1 MTVTEM
7 AALAKK
13 ASLVLARLDTAT
25 KNRALEAMA
34 QALVAQTES
43 VLEANRKDLDY
54 SKKENISGPL
64 VARLAVDTHKVKGMA
79 EGIRSVVRLED
90 PVNRAQGTTELD
102 EGLILRRVSCPIG
115 VIGAIFESRPD
126 AVPQIASL
134 CLKSG
139 NAVILKGGREA
150 QNSNKVIVDLL
161 RQAIASVPGVPEAAV
176 QLIETRAEVAE
187 MLEQDRYINLIVP
200 RGSNEFVRY
209 VQDHTKIPV
218 LGHSE
223 GICHV
228 YIDEHADTA
237 KALNIALD
245 AKLQYAAACNAMET
259 LLVHEKVAPKVL
271 PDLTTRFREKGVAL
285 MGDLRACSLVPDL
298 QKASAAEWDTEYNDL
313 KLAIKVVDDRGAA
326 IAHINEHGSGHTD
339 TIVTENREA
348 AEQFMNEVDSA
359 SVMWNASTRFAD
371 GFRFGLGAEIG
382 ISTNKTHARGPVG
395 LEGLVIY
402 KYKLFGCGQT
412 VGEYSGEGSR
422 PFTHRPLSNDTP
434 L

>member
-7 AALAKK
+7 AASAKK
-13 ASLVLARLDTAT
+13 AALVLARLDTAT
-25 KNRALEAMA
+25 KNRALAAMA
-34 QALVAQTES
+34 QALEQNIDAIV
-43 VLEANRKDLDY
+43 EANRRDLEF
-54 SKKENISGPL
+54 SKNENIAAPL
-64 VARLAVDTHKVKGMA
+64 IARLAVDALKVNSMA
-79 EGIRSVVRLED
+79 QGIQSVAGLAD
-90 PVNRAQGTTELD
+90 PVGRVQGTTELD
-102 EGLILRRVSCPIG
+102 KDLVLRRVSCPIG

-150 QNSNKVIVDLL
+150 QHSNKVIVDLM
-161 RQAIASVPGVPEAAV
+161 RQAIASLPGVPEAAV

-187 MLEQDRYINLIVP
+187 MLQQDRYINLVVP

-209 VQDHTKIPV
+209 VQEHTKIPV

-228 YIDEHADTA
+228 YIDEHADVE
-237 KALNIALD
+237 KARAIALD
-245 AKLQYAAACNAMET
+245 AKLQYAAACNALET
-259 LLVHEKVAPKVL
+259 LLVHERIAPRLL
-271 PDLTTRFREKGVAL
+271 PDLARQYRDKGVEL
-285 MGDLRACSLVPDL
+285 VGDLRACSLVPDL
-298 QKASAAEWDTEYNDL
+298 HKAADTEWDTEYNDL

-326 IAHINEHGSGHTD
+326 IEHINEHGSGHTD
-339 TIVTENREA
+339 TIVTENREV

-412 VGEYSGEGSR
+412 VADYSGETGR
-422 PFTHRPLSNDTP
+422 PFTHRPLSDDTP